1 MSAIVPIAKTVAK
14 KVIPKSKKGKVAGA
28 AAAAF
33 GVSAVRDNNKQPQ
46 GATAMTP
53 SIDAQNANAPV
64 GASTDNKGL
73 LNLPVG
79 TPIRAGAS
87 GFPGV
92 PYRPD
97 YSGPTYTTAS
107 AIKGDAEK
115 FLANQSAPEKAALL
129 LRLGQIPNLY
139 PSGQAPTPAYVQ
151 SMGNRIIWR
160 PSDATALEGIL
171 RVQDQLGDPTP
182 NATLSNLISN
192 PVLASKFFGRVT
204 TKAKAVTPLA
214 AIEAELNDKFLDL
227 FETQADAKLIKSYA
241 KEVNALESSPAGITA
256 QQKEDILLKY
266 IQKKANEVYNISQ
279 TGLTPGAIDKGAL
292 GRTVRSIRSAYDDNG
307 IPTNEKDIY
316 NKAVQS
322 LRSADAYKNVIDGVM
337 MQASTVMPAF
347 KDLFAQGKNAREV
360 LSPWIN
366 TRSQVLGIP
375 ADQIKVSDMYE
386 IGSGPTPLSI
396 QDYKKQLYRSPE
408 FKKTDAYKQR
418 SLGDMQT
425 LLRAFNIG

>member
-1 MSAIVPIAKTVAK
+1 MSALIPIAKTAK
-14 KVIPKSKKGKVAGA
+14 KIIPKSKKGKIAGA

-33 GVSAVRDNNKQPQ
+33 GISAVRDKNEKPT
-46 GATAMTP
+46 GSTTMTP
-53 SIDAQNANAPV
+53 SLDAQNANAPA
-64 GASTDNKGL
+64 GSETSNKGL
-73 LNLPVG
+73 LGLPIG
-79 TPIRAGAS
+79 TPIRSGSS

-92 PYRPD
+92 PYKLD

-107 AIKGDAEK
+107 ASKGDAEK
-115 FLANQSAPEKAALL
+115 FLANKSASEKAALL

-139 PSGQAPTPAYVQ
+139 SSGQAPTSAYVQ

-160 PSDATALEGIL
+160 PMDATALESIIGI
-171 RVQDQLGDPTP
+171 QDQLGDPTP
-182 NATLSNLISN
+182 DVTLSNLISN
-192 PVLASKFFGRVT
+192 PTLSSKYFGAVT
-204 TKAKAVTPLA
+204 TKAKAVTSPA
-214 AIEAELNDKFLDL
+214 AIAAELNDKFLDL
-227 FETQADAKLIKSYA
+227 FETIADPKLAKQYA
-241 KEVNALESSPAGITA
+241 KEINSLEASPAGITA
-256 QQKEDILLKY
+256 QQKEDILLRY
-266 IQKKANEVYNISQ
+266 VQKKANEVYNISQ
-279 TGLTPGAIDKGAL
+279 TGLTPGVIDKGSL
-292 GRTVRSIRSAYDDNG
+292 GRVVRSIRSAYDDNG

-366 TRSQVLGIP
+366 TRAQILGIP

-386 IGSGPTPLSI
+386 IGSGPAPLSI

-425 LLRAFNIG
+425 LLKAFNIG